1 MWGFCSFKGEAM
13 PQRLIAAMND
23 ARLATYAEEWA
34 RAANIAPV
42 DVSRPA
48 LSAIYAWQVSLS
60 SAWYETL
67 AYTEAI
73 VRNAVDRTLRDWNV
87 RQGRSENWLDD
98 AAAPLAGL
106 VKKSAG
112 DTLYRAEQA
121 SLRRPSTHPR
131 HKAPVVLDD
140 RVAQLEFG
148 SLVYL
153 FPVDPPTHRSQ
164 RGSGL
169 SGRENL
175 WIHGLHA
182 GFPGLTP
189 DLTKSWQPHLPA
201 GLPAGVEDGYAV
213 GLALERLRR
222 LRNRVGHHEQT
233 FQVQHAR
240 RLKDT
245 TLLLRSINLG
255 AALALKDLD
264 RVRRVL
270 ALRPQP

>member
-1 MWGFCSFKGEAM
+1 
-13 PQRLIAAMND
+13 MNE

-34 RAANIAPV
+34 RAASIAPA

-48 LSAIYAWQVSLS
+48 LAALYAWQVSLS

-67 AYTEAI
+67 SYTEAI
-73 VRNAVDRTLRDWNV
+73 VRNAMDRALRDWNV
-87 RQGRSENWLDD
+87 SQGRSENWLDD

-106 VKKSAG
+106 VKKAAS
-112 DTLYRAEQA
+112 DTMYRATQA
-121 SLRRPSTHPR
+121 SQRRPSSHPR
-131 HKAPVVLDD
+131 HGAPVVLDD

-153 FPVDPPTHRSQ
+153 FPLDPPTVRSQ
-164 RGSGL
+164 LGSGL

-175 WIHGLHA
+175 WIHGLSPA
-182 GFPGLTP
+182 FPGLSP
-189 DLTKSWQPHLPA
+189 DLTKSWQSHLPA
-201 GLPAGVEDGYAV
+201 GLPTGVEDGYAI

-233 FQVQHAR
+233 FRVQHVR

>member
-1 MWGFCSFKGEAM
+1 M
-13 PQRLIAAMND
+13 PHRLIAAMND
-23 ARLATYAEEWA
+23 ARLATYADEWA
-34 RAANIAPV
+34 RAAKIAPA

-48 LSAIYAWQVSLS
+48 VAALYAWQVSLS

-67 AYTEAI
+67 AYTEAV
-73 VRNAVDRTLRDWNV
+73 VRNSVDRTLRAWNV
-87 RQGRSENWLDD
+87 QQGRTEDWLDD
-98 AAAPLAGL
+98 AAPPLAGL
-106 VKKSAG
+106 VRKAAS
-112 DTLYRAEQA
+112 DTSYRATQA
-121 SLRRPSTHPR
+121 SLRRPVTHPR
-131 HKAPVVLDD
+131 RGAPVVLDD

-148 SLVYL
+148 SLVHL
-153 FPVDPPTHRSQ
+153 FPIDPPAHRGQLS
-164 RGSGL
+164 SGL

-175 WIHGLHA
+175 WIHGLSA
-182 GFPGLTP
+182 AFPGLTP
-189 DLTKSWQPHLPA
+189 DLTKSWQPLLPA
-201 GLPAGVEDGYAV
+201 GLPADVEDGYAV

-233 FQVQHAR
+233 LRVQHAR

-245 TLLLRSINLG
+245 TLLLRSINPG